1 MSGIPNVQD
10 GVFDDGYRAS
20 AKASK
25 QVTLII
31 DGHTYTGQLTEK

>member
-10 GVFDDGYRAS
+10 GVFDDGYRPP

-31 DGHTYTGQLTEK
+31 DWRTYTGQLTEK